1 MALIH
6 KCLFKALISGISIYS
21 QVRIQLYQSQSMT
34 ALGLK
39 SGKVHKSGLYGHLRE
54 LKIKACKDYIW
65 KLYLIQFEISRTYN
79 FQVTGQNM

>member
-21 QVRIQLYQSQSMT
+21 QVRIQLYQSQRMT
-34 ALGLK
+34 AIGLK

-54 LKIKACKDYIW
+54 LKIKATDFIF
-65 KLYLIQFEISRTYN
+65 LQRLHMEVVSNT
-79 FQVTGQNM
+79 V